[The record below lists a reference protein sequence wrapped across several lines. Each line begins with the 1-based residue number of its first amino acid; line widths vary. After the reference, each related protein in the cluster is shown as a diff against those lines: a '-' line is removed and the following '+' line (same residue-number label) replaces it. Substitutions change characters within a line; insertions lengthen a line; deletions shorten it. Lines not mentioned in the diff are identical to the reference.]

1 MREFARYR
9 DDVMPVMKDIAA
21 HRFELWLRF
30 LAGAGFGVLITGVP
44 LAIGWPFSRAVFL
57 AAVGASAVGFG
68 LFAVRSSDRFW
79 RTARDWLWLF
89 WP

>member
-1 MREFARYR
+1 MREFARYPTAA
-9 DDVMPVMKDIAA
+9 MAVMKNIAP

-30 LAGAGFGVLITGVP
+30 LAGAGFGVLITGIP
-44 LAIGWPFSRAVFL
+44 LAIGWPFSR
-57 AAVGASAVGFG
+57 G
-68 LFAVRSSDRFW
+68 LFAAVVGVSGLAFGVFALRSSDRFW